1 MKHGDCRHFNGIQN
15 KVCKAGVNYHGL
27 TDRDG
32 QIAFVLP
39 CLGPNPHAKAPA
51 AECGLFEAVTQADL
65 DARRA
70 QIDAAMERHRKV
82 GEALGAAISLQR
94 KQSKS
99 SRTSKRVSYD
109 CPVCGKAGALA
120 VSTSGYNGHA
130 HGRCSTAGCVSWQE

>member
-1 MKHGDCRHFNGIQN
+1 MKPGDCRHFSGIQN

-39 CLGPNPHAKAPA
+39 CLGPNPHAKVPA
-51 AECGLFEAVTQADL
+51 AECGMFEAVTQADL

-70 QIDAAMERHRKV
+70 QSDAAMERHRKV
-82 GEALGAAISLQR
+82 GEALGAAISAQR
-94 KQSKS
+94 KRSKS
-99 SRTSKRVSYD
+99 TRTAIRSVYD
-109 CPVCGKAGALA
+109 CPVCGHGQSLS

-130 HGRCSTAGCVSWQE
+130 HARCSTAGCVSWQE